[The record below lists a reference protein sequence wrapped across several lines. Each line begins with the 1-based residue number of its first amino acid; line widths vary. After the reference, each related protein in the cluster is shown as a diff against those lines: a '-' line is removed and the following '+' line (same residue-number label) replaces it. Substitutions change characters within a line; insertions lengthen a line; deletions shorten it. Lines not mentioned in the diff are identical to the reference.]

1 MPWSTAIRWRS
12 RGLRR
17 GLTSI
22 LVSSVGLLGVGAPL
36 DAQIRRTIER
46 FGVEAY
52 FLDSLQVGVQRAVS
66 RGGLQAQIATD
77 SILPQGVLIAV
88 RVADSAVVAPPS
100 GGAGA
105 RIVLPDR
112 AFLETDAGVGMLLV
126 PVVIVEGGGLRYDAG
141 GGTFRG
147 SIRIGVEDSLQRAG
161 SVNLPD
167 TISFLVTGSA
177 DAITPQDLSIGHTN
191 LPFAAVSL
199 EEATPGTNLL
209 LNVRTTLH
217 PDGVDIEIPIDRDEL
232 ILEASPTRVQGMG
245 LEQATLTLGPAPS
258 GTGAAVQLAAD
269 HGNLVDSEV
278 RLSADGTGRTSIRSY
293 WVGTS
298 TVTARSVAFQNAQT
312 TVEFVF
318 PWFFLTIALIGGA
331 VGGTAAW
338 ALKKRGAEA
347 SGPGPE
353 YLPYLGSGM
362 LLGLIATVAYAVG
375 INVTGYQPLVT
386 TGQAVVFAMAA
397 LVGFSGSLV
406 IPQKQA
412 P

>member
-1 MPWSTAIRWRS
+1 M
-12 RGLRR
+12 
-17 GLTSI
+17 
-22 LVSSVGLLGVGAPL
+22 
-36 DAQIRRTIER
+36 
-46 FGVEAY
+46 
-52 FLDSLQVGVQRAVS
+52 
-66 RGGLQAQIATD
+66 
-77 SILPQGVLIAV
+77 
-88 RVADSAVVAPPS
+88 
-100 GGAGA
+100 
-105 RIVLPDR
+105 
-112 AFLETDAGVGMLLV
+112 
-126 PVVIVEGGGLRYDAG
+126 
-141 GGTFRG
+141 
-147 SIRIGVEDSLQRAG
+147 
-161 SVNLPD
+161 
-167 TISFLVTGSA
+167 
-177 DAITPQDLSIGHTN
+177 
-191 LPFAAVSL
+191 
-199 EEATPGTNLL
+199 
-209 LNVRTTLH
+209 
-217 PDGVDIEIPIDRDEL
+217 
-232 ILEASPTRVQGMG
+232 
-245 LEQATLTLGPAPS
+245 
-258 GTGAAVQLAAD
+258 QLAAD

-347 SGPGPE
+347 SAPGPK
-353 YLPYLGSGM
+353 YLPYVGSGM

-412 P
+412 Q